1 MITETDELAAAIDS
15 AILAWP
21 ELTGQRSEAL
31 RRLVLASAQKL
42 HEQDRLKQQR
52 ESRLAAIAAIG
63 DDYNHM
69 WQEGW
74 LDELRNDWPD

>member
-21 ELTGQRSEAL
+21 ELNGQRSEAL

-42 HEQDRLKQQR
+42 QEQDRLKHQR
-52 ESRLAAIAAIG
+52 ETRLAAIAAIG
-63 DDYNHM
+63 HDFDGM
-69 WQEGW
+69 WNDNW
-74 LDELRNDWPD
+74 LEELRSEWPD